1 MVDPSLSFDGGALL
15 AGIGGAGK
23 PDDFILTFLLTET
36 VGAGMFGEPFWRK
49 GRAKIAQCLVKHVTS
64 GGKLDESIGK

>member
-15 AGIGGAGK
+15 DGIGGPCK

-36 VGAGMFGEPFWRK
+36 VGAGMFSNHFGEKVVPKSRNVW
-49 GRAKIAQCLVKHVTS
+49 
-64 GGKLDESIGK
+64 